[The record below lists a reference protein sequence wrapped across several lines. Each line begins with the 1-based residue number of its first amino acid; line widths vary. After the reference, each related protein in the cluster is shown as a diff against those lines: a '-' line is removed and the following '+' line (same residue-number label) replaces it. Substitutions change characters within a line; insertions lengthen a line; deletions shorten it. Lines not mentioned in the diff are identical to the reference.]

1 MDSSRDPSPDDQT
14 DADAAD
20 QPRGMKRSTLRS
32 LLALTVIFDVALLGV
47 LLYDYFQNESDW
59 MLYILVAF
67 AVFLVIALILFLLTG
82 RVQPAGE
89 RVVVKEVV
97 REVEG
102 PVEFEERVV
111 ERPVVVHRG
120 IQPIPPAPIRA
131 LRENPPKRIPAPARP
146 VASGVPF
153 VFNGYTLYHKVVQL
167 KNEGAKRTI
176 YFFSKKKPKSGSMC
190 AKPLGYHV
198 GVNERTGLPF
208 LKRGS
213 GPDGEDL
220 TPASAADE
228 YRPQCSAITE
238 DGKQCRNSAREG
250 SKYCA
255 PHFGYQPKTLK
266 GSAKHIEGDDW
277 DEHDDQTD
285 SATVREA
292 DTKARVKGAKD
303 TKPAVRKSLLGRF
316 RKRPAA

>member
-1 MDSSRDPSPDDQT
+1 MDSSRDPSPDDPI
-14 DADAAD
+14 DADPSE
-20 QPRGMKRSTLRS
+20 PRRMKRSTLRS
-32 LLALTVIFDVALLGV
+32 LLTLTVIFDVALLGV
-47 LLYDYFQNESDW
+47 LLYDFFQNESDW
-59 MLYILVAF
+59 MLYILIAF
-67 AVFLVIALILFLLTG
+67 AVFLIIALILFLMTG
-82 RVQPAGE
+82 RTEGGE

-97 REVEG
+97 REVEA
-102 PVEFEERVV
+102 PVEFQERVV
-111 ERPVVVHRG
+111 ERPVVVHHG

-146 VASGVPF
+146 VASGIPF
-153 VFNGYTLYHKVVQL
+153 VYNGYTLYTREVDL
-167 KNEGAKRTI
+167 KNGGRRAI
-176 YFFSKKKPKSGSMC
+176 FYFSKKKPKSGRMC
-190 AKPLGYHV
+190 AKPVGYHV

-208 LKRGS
+208 LKKGI
-213 GPDGEDL
+213 GADGEDL
-220 TPASAADE
+220 TPASAASDE

-238 DGKQCRNSAREG
+238 DGKQCRNSARGG

-266 GSAKHIEGDDW
+266 GAAKHIEGDDW

-292 DTKARVKGAKD
+292 DIKARVKGAKD
-303 TKPAVRKSLLGRF
+303 TKPSVRKSILGRF

>member
-1 MDSSRDPSPDDQT
+1 
-14 DADAAD
+14 
-20 QPRGMKRSTLRS
+20 MKRSTLRS
-32 LLALTVIFDVALLGV
+32 LLAITVIFDLALLGV

-59 MLYILVAF
+59 MLYVLVAF
-67 AVFLVIALILFLLTG
+67 GVFLLLALILFFITG
-82 RVQPAGE
+82 RTEPAVE
-89 RVVVKEVV
+89 RVVVKEV
-97 REVEG
+97 EA
-102 PVEFEERVV
+102 PVEFREERIV
-111 ERPVVVHRG
+111 ERPVIVHEIR
-120 IQPIPPAPIRA
+120 PIPPAPIRA
-131 LRENPPKRIPAPARP
+131 LRENPPRRMPVPARP
-146 VASGVPF
+146 AASGIPF

-167 KNEGAKRTI
+167 KNEGGKRTI
-176 YFFSKKKPKSGSMC
+176 YYFAKRKPKSGSMC

-208 LKRGS
+208 LKKGA

-220 TPASAADE
+220 TPTSAASDE

-266 GSAKHIEGDDW
+266 GAAKHIEGDDW
-277 DEHDDQTD
+277 DEDDDQTD
-285 SATVREA
+285 SATVRDA
-292 DTKARVKGAKD
+292 DTKAAVRGAKD
-303 TKPAVRKSLLGRF
+303 TKPSVRKSLLGRF

>member
-1 MDSSRDPSPDDQT
+1 
-14 DADAAD
+14 
-20 QPRGMKRSTLRS
+20 MKRSTLRS
-32 LLALTVIFDVALLGV
+32 LLALTVIFDIALLGV

-67 AVFLVIALILFLLTG
+67 AVFLIIALILFLITG
-82 RVQPAGE
+82 RTEPAAE

-97 REVEG
+97 TEAEG

-111 ERPVVVHRG
+111 ERPVVVHHG

-146 VASGVPF
+146 VASGIPF
-153 VFNGYTLYHKVVQL
+153 VFNGYTLFTREVDL
-167 KNEGAKRTI
+167 KNGGRRAI
-176 YFFSKKKPKSGSMC
+176 YFFSKKKPRSGRMC
-190 AKPLGYHV
+190 AKPLGFYV

-208 LKRGS
+208 LKKGMGR
-213 GPDGEDL
+213 DGEDL
-220 TPASAADE
+220 TPTSAADE

-266 GSAKHIEGDDW
+266 GSARHIEGDDW

-285 SATVREA
+285 SATVHEA

-303 TKPAVRKSLLGRF
+303 TKPSVRKSLLGRF

>member
-1 MDSSRDPSPDDQT
+1 MDSSRDPEDPADT
-14 DADAAD
+14 PDADDANDVA
-20 QPRGMKRSTLRS
+20 PRRMKRSTLRS
-32 LLALTVIFDVALLGV
+32 LLTLTVLFDIALLGV
-47 LLYDYFQNESDW
+47 LLYDFFQNESAW

-67 AVFLVIALILFLLTG
+67 AVFLLFAIILFLLTG
-82 RVQPAGE
+82 RAEPAAE
-89 RVVVKEVV
+89 RIVI
-97 REVEG
+97 REVFREG
-102 PVEFEERVV
+102 EPAPAAVRERVV
-111 ERPVVVHRG
+111 ERG

-146 VASGVPF
+146 VASGIPF
-153 VFNGYTLYHKVVQL
+153 VYNGYTLFHKVVQL
-167 KNEGAKRTI
+167 KNEGGKRTI
-176 YFFSKKKPKSGSMC
+176 YFFSKRKPKSGSMC

-208 LKRGS
+208 LKKGIAK
-213 GPDGEDL
+213 DGEDL
-220 TPASAADE
+220 TPGSAADG

-255 PHFGYQPKTLK
+255 PHFGYQPRTLK
-266 GSAKHIEGDDW
+266 GSARHIEGDDW
-277 DEHDDQTD
+277 DEDDDQTD

-303 TKPAVRKSLLGRF
+303 TKPSVRKSWFGR
-316 RKRPAA
+316 RKPAA

>member
-1 MDSSRDPSPDDQT
+1 MDSSRDPSPDLPNDT
-14 DADAAD
+14 PDD
-20 QPRGMKRSTLRS
+20 QPRRMKRSTLRT
-32 LLALTVIFDVALLGV
+32 LLTLTVVFDIALLGV

-59 MLYILVAF
+59 MLYILIAF
-67 AVFLVIALILFLLTG
+67 AVFVILALILFLMAG
-82 RVQPAGE
+82 RTEPAGE
-89 RVVVKEVV
+89 RVVVKEI
-97 REVEG
+97 EG
-102 PVEFEERVV
+102 PTEFQERIV
-111 ERPVVVHRG
+111 ERPVIVHAG

-131 LRENPPKRIPAPARP
+131 LRENPPRRIPAPARP
-146 VASGVPF
+146 VSSGIPF
-153 VFNGYTLYHKVVQL
+153 VYNGYTLYHKVVQL
-167 KNEGAKRTI
+167 KNEGGKRTI
-176 YFFSKKKPKSGSMC
+176 YYFAKKKPKSGAMC

-208 LKRGS
+208 LKKGA
-213 GPDGEDL
+213 GKDGEDL
-220 TPASAADE
+220 TPTSAASDE

-238 DGKQCRNSAREG
+238 DGKQCRNSARGG
-250 SKYCA
+250 SKYCG

-277 DEHDDQTD
+277 SEDDDQTD

-303 TKPAVRKSLLGRF
+303 TKPAVRKSILGRF